1 MGYYDETKEEYT
13 AYIKADG
20 TFKFMGNADNFLEW
34 NGDQLL
40 LQGDA
45 QSANFETGVSGWQIL
60 NDGNAELNDVTVRG
74 TVYASAGSFTGTIMA
89 AEGQIGGWDISAHSI
104 ISENDRFAIR
114 SDALAQEIRDAFGT
128 IKMIT
133 GYMGN
138 APAGWL
144 NKDGDQLGENDYG
157 QYISGG
163 NYVVADGALFENGD
177 YHIAHDAAYL
187 VLSPLGTEIIRLG
200 SLGAGDIGY
209 DIGGMKYASALTG
222 GGDSDDTFKD
232 TLTGGGGASTA
243 MDALVG
249 GGESLYGAKGLLYS
263 MADGRLYLAG
273 DAVIDGTITTP
284 KLAAQAVTAVK
295 IDVAD
300 LFAQD
305 ITFTNTIQSDGF
317 VSGSG
322 GHGVKLD
329 AINDTYE
336 FHGIIYSVN
345 SSISGAL
352 SSPNILSLTDHMFSE
367 ITWSA
372 GDLMDFSKLNEI
384 FVAGPGAMWIDATV
398 NGEHCEWAEVY
409 SDGDSVAYAN
419 FYRGS
424 PLSNYSL
431 IGSEN
436 ASQSHFA
443 LNVTVHNIAA
453 STLLIRASNVSVNGK
468 ITPQHASMSV
478 LRSSVT
484 HVGTLYEVS
493 GTMHGITL
501 NNTDLYDFL
510 NDMLEIADDHRITYS
525 GLRVFGSV
533 VFGGTIY
540 KVYRLLEAYPP
551 EDANPI
557 LVCYSNTTSYPEIR
571 ITVGE
576 GSDSCTY
583 SLTA

>member
-1 MGYYDETKEEYT
+1 
-13 AYIKADG
+13 
-20 TFKFMGNADNFLEW
+20 
-34 NGDQLL
+34 
-40 LQGDA
+40 
-45 QSANFETGVSGWQIL
+45 
-60 NDGNAELNDVTVRG
+60 
-74 TVYASAGSFTGTIMA
+74 
-89 AEGQIGGWDISAHSI
+89 
-104 ISENDRFAIR
+104 
-114 SDALAQEIRDAFGT
+114 
-128 IKMIT
+128 MIT

-144 NKDGDQLGENDYG
+144 NADGKQLDETDYG

-163 NYVVADGALFENGD
+163 NYIVSDGALFENGD

-273 DAVIDGTITTP
+273 DALIDGTVKTRA
-284 KLAAQAVTAVK
+284 LAAQAVTAEK
-295 IDVAD
+295 IDVND

-305 ITFTNTIQSDGF
+305 IAFTNTIQSSGF
-317 VSGSG
+317 ESGAG
-322 GHGVKLD
+322 GKGLKLD
-329 AINDTYE
+329 AVNDEYE
-336 FHGIIYSVN
+336 FHGTVYAVN
-345 SSISGAL
+345 SYISGGV
-352 SSPNILSLTDHMFSE
+352 STPHILSKVDHTFTE
-367 ITWSA
+367 ISWAA
-372 GDLMDFSKLNEI
+372 GDVMDFSKIDGI
-384 FVAGPGAMWIDATV
+384 FVAGPSAMWIDATV

-409 SDGDSVAYAN
+409 SDGSSIAYAN
-419 FYRGS
+419 FYRNS
-424 PLSNYSL
+424 PLTDSYTL

-551 EDANPI
+551 EYANPI